1 MAKKRK
7 EEGWRKYGYSFWVS
21 FSVVAV
27 SLGTLGT
34 VFAGFSA
41 YTIVFGKGGWF
52 WLALLV
58 FGLVSLAASVFC
70 MRLLPDWAETVRTF
84 RLLEQ
89 RFKGAMGASSVSQ
102 YIQADAERN
111 RALMDSIELKQ
122 DSIGHALA
130 KKIDRLQIESM
141 AQTQR
146 VDENLAKLTKS
157 MVQLQKKLASMSDP
171 LEVQR
176 FRTEAKALME
186 KVEKAKGVSFH
197 QMEDAEVLKSEE
209 DVAGDVEDKGN
220 DESTSEVGKTG
231 QLKEAPVAKAT
242 EPLDSS
248 EYF

>member
-1 MAKKRK
+1 MTKKRK
-7 EEGWRKYGYSFWVS
+7 EGGWRKYGYSFWVA

-41 YTIVFGKGGWF
+41 YTIVFGSGGWF
-52 WLALLV
+52 WFALLV

-70 MRLLPDWAETVRTF
+70 MKLLPDWAETVRTF

-130 KKIDRLQIESM
+130 KKIDRLQTESM

-146 VDENLAKLTKS
+146 VDENLAKLTES

-176 FRTEAKALME
+176 FRAEAKALME
-186 KVEKAKGVSFH
+186 KVEKTKGTPFL
-197 QMEDAEVLKSEE
+197 QMEDATVSKSEE
-209 DVAGDVEDKGN
+209 DSSVDVEEEGN
-220 DESTSEVGKTG
+220 DGSASEDGGTD
-231 QLKEAPVAKAT
+231 QFKEAPVAKET